1 MPPPPSN
8 PCLREECHNY
18 ATLQKQIES
27 LDQTVK
33 DGFKSVSDRLGSGDV
48 NFATVKLRLD
58 HLEKIV
64 YGAVGL
70 ALVAVAAAVLGMVIR
85 AAPPQVQIKIDGDA
99 VKAFLQQAKEP

>member
-1 MPPPPSN
+1 MQN
-8 PCLREECHNY
+8 PCLRDECHNY

-27 LDQTVK
+27 LDQTVR
-33 DGFKSVSDRLGSGDV
+33 DGFKTVNDRLGSGDV
-48 NFATVKLRLD
+48 NFATVDLRLN

-85 AAPPQVQIKIDGDA
+85 AVPPQVQIKIDGDA
-99 VKAFLQQAKEP
+99 VKALLQQAKEP